1 MPFKKI
7 NFSLGFELWEILT
20 AFTLALTLASFLL
33 WSSGLEPR
41 HIQEQFIWQEQAKN
55 TLYNTA
61 LKMDKLNSSGIN
73 ALSKTSTNYCQLDS
87 YNLQTDKTI
96 YNEQK
101 ESIQAEQKTI
111 DLIKQKSK
119 ENTAYTGSKTLF
131 TELLKSYEEYLQ
143 KSKDILEKKLFVS
156 EQVVVI
162 KNSSPLICKP
172 GQKLREIPKTAFQ
185 ELALEKNS
193 SNDKNLEILAQSSS
207 QILNFVMG
215 IEDKSINELSIEK
228 QEFLKTK
235 YQNIWSVQDILQVNF
250 ELPSSDRAD
259 ILIALKKFE
268 EWQLTFVQK
277 EKGLDKKVVFVA
289 KE

>member
-1 MPFKKI
+1 VPFKKI

-33 WSSGLEPR
+33 WSSGLQPR

-61 LKMDKLNSSGIN
+61 LKMDKLNSSSIN
-73 ALSKTSTNYCQLDS
+73 ALSKTSTTYCQLDN
-87 YNLQTDKTI
+87 YNLQTDKII

-101 ESIQAEQKTI
+101 ESIQIEQKNL
-111 DLIKQKSK
+111 DLIKQRSK
-119 ENTAYTGSKTLF
+119 ENTAHTGSKVLF
-131 TELLKSYEEYLQ
+131 EELVKSYDQYLQ

-156 EQVVVI
+156 EQVIVI
-162 KNSSPLICKP
+162 KNSSPVICNP
-172 GQKLREIPKTAFQ
+172 DQKLRDLPTLAFQ

-193 SNDKNLEILAQSSS
+193 SDDKNLEILAQNSSE
-207 QILNFVMG
+207 ILNFAMG
-215 IEDKSINELSIEK
+215 LEEKSIAELPVEK

-235 YQNIWSVQDILQVNF
+235 YQNIWSVRDILKVNF

-268 EWQLTFVQK
+268 DWQLSFVQK
-277 EKGLDKKVVFVA
+277 EKELDKKVVFVA

>member
-73 ALSKTSTNYCQLDS
+73 ALSKTSTSYCQLDS

-131 TELLKSYEEYLQ
+131 TELLKSYQEYLQ

-162 KNSSPLICKP
+162 KNSSPVICKP
-172 GQKLREIPKTAFQ
+172 GQKLGEIPKTAFQ

-268 EWQLTFVQK
+268 QWQLSFVQK
-277 EKGLDKKVVFVA
+277 EKRLDKKVVFVA